1 MQYMNIFVF
10 TPQQQIISVF
20 ISNHQIAFD
29 CATFSHRCW
38 KVKYSFIFQ
47 QYLILPKYFTKVL
60 VLNFRYL
67 AEPDQLTLII
77 KSDRDL
83 NAYSVVTNN
92 NTSTWHHQFIETI
105 LAGCQKGKTNIFKSI
120 KSIYYPYELI
130 RRQSVACVLS
140 KNSEENKNILLCFV
154 NTMSQS
160 RKTISVVRKYLLTAM
175 THNRF

>member
-1 MQYMNIFVF
+1 MQYMNRFVF
-10 TPQQQIISVF
+10 TQQQQIISVF

-47 QYLILPKYFTKVL
+47 QCLILPKYFTKVL
-60 VLNFRYL
+60 VFNLRYL
-67 AEPDQLTLII
+67 AEPDQLAFI